1 MFIFFSRLKMESEVT
16 EENDLVEIKR
26 KIVAT
31 DKLLKYIVSS
41 ILETFKVVCMHKFY
55 YINLEQHVML
65 IFKNIFCFIY
75 DRTTHL
81 LY

>member
-1 MFIFFSRLKMESEVT
+1 MESEVT

>member
-1 MFIFFSRLKMESEVT
+1 MESEVT

-55 YINLEQHVML
+55 YINLEQHVIL

>member
-1 MFIFFSRLKMESEVT
+1 MESEVT

-41 ILETFKVVCMHKFY
+41 ILETFKVVCIHKFY
-55 YINLEQHVML
+55 YIILEQNVML

-75 DRTTHL
+75 DRITHL
-81 LY
+81 LYLIGIVI

>member
-1 MFIFFSRLKMESEVT
+1 MESEVT

-41 ILETFKVVCMHKFY
+41 ILETFKFVCNYKFY
-55 YINLEQHVML
+55 YINLEQNVML

-75 DRTTHL
+75 DRITHL